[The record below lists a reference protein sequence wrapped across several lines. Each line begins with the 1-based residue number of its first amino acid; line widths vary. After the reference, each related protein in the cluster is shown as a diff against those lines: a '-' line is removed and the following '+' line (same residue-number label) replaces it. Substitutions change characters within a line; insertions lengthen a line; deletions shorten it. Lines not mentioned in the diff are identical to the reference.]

1 MSHDDCFFFRISE
14 SGHVYRICCSYTDP
28 VTYERITV
36 GNENAVDECPVI
48 PANRWED
55 IAELV
60 QASGLSD
67 YQAPD
72 PDEIDAN
79 NSKIEA
85 IWRKDDSLIVDEYN
99 GSPASSLRDLLQ
111 TTSAEAISR
120 PQAE

>member
-1 MSHDDCFFFRISE
+1 MSC
-14 SGHVYRICCSYTDP
+14 
-28 VTYERITV
+28 
-36 GNENAVDECPVI
+36 
-48 PANRWED
+48 
-55 IAELV
+55 
-60 QASGLSD
+60 GLSD

-72 PDEIDAN
+72 ADDIDAN

>member
-1 MSHDDCFFFRISE
+1 MKILGDDRFPSLKRN
-14 SGHVYRICCSYTDP
+14 GSYTNIRD
-28 VTYERITV
+28 TIIAV
-36 GNENAVDECPVI
+36 GNENAVDERPVI

-55 IAELV
+55 IADLV

-99 GSPASSLRDLLQ
+99 GSPASNLRDLLQ
-111 TTSAEAISR
+111 TTAAEAISR